1 MEPKDDMSGKPGVT
15 EITAAVSDGDGA
27 GAASVDGSEGDGGG
41 VVSAVGAANG
51 PECGDGGEDAAEEA
65 EDEPAAPTGG
75 SNMDSAAVMM
85 RRRQRAAPGA
95 LNPLARDHP
104 LATQRF
110 VRRIVPLSVPLSVPA
125 GRTRRLLQNEA
136 EPERQSAGEA
146 KSVVLRAMQGEAAE
160 GSSTE
165 SQTGKK
171 GSATESV
178 SADEEK
184 EGKAGESTS
193 KEPPDS
199 AKDLSKSK
207 SEENEEEAEMKAVA
221 TSPDGRFLKFDIEL
235 GRGSFKTVYKGL
247 DTETWLEVAWCE
259 LQDRKLAK
267 AERQRFREEAE
278 MLKGLQHPNIV
289 RFYDSWES
297 TLKGKKCIVL
307 VTELMTSGTLKTYL
321 KRFKV
326 MKTKVMRSWCRQIL
340 KGLHFLHTRTPPIIH
355 RDLKCDNIFITGPTG
370 SVKIGDLGLA
380 TLKRAS
386 FAKSVIGTPE
396 FMAPEMYE
404 EHYDESVDV
413 YAFGM
418 CMLEMATSEYPYSE
432 CQNAAQIYRKV
443 TSGVKPA
450 SFGKVTDPEIKEI
463 IGECI
468 CQNKEERYAIKDLLN
483 HAFFAEDTGVRVEL
497 AEEDD
502 GKKNSIA
509 MRLWVEDPKK
519 LKGKPKDNG
528 AIEFSFDLNKENPD
542 DVAQEMIDSGFFQ
555 ECDSKT
561 VAKSIRDRVALIKWR
576 RERSQLVNE
585 TNAQK
590 DKEDLEKQK
599 NCCHQVVGTPQPGQ
613 QIPSELEESE
623 ADQHVHPSLLIS
635 VTSIMSDSTCD
646 SGQGSTLYSDSQG
659 SQQSVVYSS
668 VHEPMPPGVQ
678 QICSPPQSEIQA
690 PSISSQQ
697 LLAHYQHTSTPN
709 PMMHAPPVA
718 LPLQPHQFGF
728 QQHYQQPA
736 AFATMQIGQP
746 QQLDPYFCTATFHF
760 QQQVPTVQPLVQP
773 ASQPLPQYQI
783 QQPPTPAQPSQP
795 PTQLK
800 PLQISSVPLQLNQAT
815 PTPMV
820 IPQVSVHYSVEIG
833 VPPQTQQIPLMPV
846 QPLVL
851 PPPLQIQ
858 AETSP
863 ATGTFYTERRI
874 QVQSSGLPHSVQQTM
889 PMQDNIPQSL
899 SQQNKDTSSSAM
911 QISTDIC
918 QSEIHPQQDKQQT
931 TTCSGYCDNVYSDA
945 ASGKEM
951 SDGYEGIQTSGKQES
966 KSARK
971 HHRRSTRTRSRQE
984 KANKSKLTILN
995 VSNVGDKMVEC
1006 QLETHNHKMVTFK
1019 FDLDGDAPDEIAN
1032 YMVDNDFILEIEKE
1046 IFIEQMKDIMDKAE
1060 DMLTEETEGERGSTQ
1075 QVAGKS
1081 VTQSQ
1086 MPASQQCQHNVLH
1099 TGRRWFII
1107 CPVVEN
1113 LATKLSESAMDF
1125 PSTRPQSTSALEAE
1139 IGIDDEHVDSVAA
1152 QTSAAMTSHA
1162 ANDTTSR
1169 HHIASPPLVPPL
1181 SNITH
1186 PTNLPV
1192 QVMLPHIIPTLPTQT
1207 EDKTGNEAQ
1216 QNSQQI
1222 YATVSNGSNISL
1234 QSQLAVYDH
1243 LELQSKTV
1251 CPLQSVEEQSDMV
1264 FSPPAVVD
1272 MPCCP
1277 VVQHPIQSISI
1288 QTELSLPTQSA
1299 EPNPIHSL
1307 VLEHQPVP
1315 QAYVPDVIPQSVVM
1329 QQPFANQM
1337 QSTMGI
1343 SGTISNT
1350 AIGSQPQSPAQVVPG
1365 VNQQYPAQAQSQ
1377 SITMTGIIGSQQ
1389 QLSFVAES
1397 DGEGPRKIEFVDNTI
1412 KTLDEKLRTLLY
1424 QEPGGILPVY
1434 PAAESS
1440 ETVPTGEVGCPE
1452 ELYSEPLG
1460 EVLNA
1465 TLSVAVS
1472 VHDIKN
1478 IDAPVPSVL
1487 PITQVPVMGSPPSLP
1502 TLPADLPE
1510 EISDQAIVLR
1520 EVLYQHVT
1528 TPVLPVVRDS
1538 ILASKTAE
1546 TGSTAINQN
1555 QKLEIKE
1562 CIQSYVQSQTTAVS
1576 TGTSIINS
1584 QVTIADI
1591 SGAGSSDTMFMSST
1605 VDDLPLAINRFQVVP
1620 TSQDIVNKIEHDA
1633 KSETKPNE
1641 APGGKL
1647 FCPLLANGESDPK
1660 KEKTENKLL
1669 TITRINTIGR
1679 FSVINTKDEVT
1690 LKYPRRNRYSAPPE
1704 LYTKESPTSPDLKP
1718 LVTRAQTSVPVDVM
1732 FRSHLSSDSDE
1743 PSSTKPKV
1751 IQKSVSCNQTST
1763 AAEFPLPRKSAA
1775 LLKTDDR
1782 QRLKPA
1788 NGQAAAPP
1796 TITIHSASPSQ
1807 SSYMSS
1813 DNDSEFEDTDMKI
1826 ELQTLRE
1833 KHMKEISELQVH
1845 QRYEIEEL
1853 YRRLGK
1859 PLPTALGF
1867 LQAVPPTGRRRRAS
1881 KNKLKACRLLNPL
1894 VQSLKNAA
1902 SNTSLQTDN
1911 CTVSTTQDAACSCD
1925 TPEPAQS
1932 QAVQTQQP
1940 CSIKSSLS
1948 SDDVYSGFVGDTADA
1963 AQGGI
1968 GQGSSSSSSTNH
1980 SVQQILQQHQPQ
1992 PQHHQPPQQ
2001 QTQTNNSNNKK
2012 GTFTDDLHKLVDDWT
2027 KETVGAAQFKPSLN
2041 QLKQNQHRFEM
2052 ETRQKPSQPDG
2063 IAAAGMTRKFSAP
2076 ATCPMSAALSP
2087 GKSTVPAGMSATP
2100 IPGTVPAY
2108 MLPLCQYGG
2117 VIPAPLYGV
2126 QWPGVSG
2133 PTSQPGVLNTQGI
2146 SSFPSLNK
2154 GGLQMFPVPLQKP
2167 IINPSGSN
2175 MRTT

>member
-1 MEPKDDMSGKPGVT
+1 MEPRESGKPGLT
-15 EITAAVSDGDGA
+15 EITAAAEGSDNGGSGGDD
-27 GAASVDGSEGDGGG
+27 AAGG
-41 VVSAVGAANG
+41 VVSAVGAAAGNG
-51 PECGDGGEDAAEEA
+51 PECGEGGPEAA
-65 EDEPAAPTGG
+65 AAHTGSCG
-75 SNMDSAAVMM
+75 NMDSAAVMM
-85 RRRQRAAPGA
+85 RRRRAAAPG
-95 LNPLARDHP
+95 LNPLGQDYPRH
-104 LATQRF
+104 TQRF
-110 VRRIVPLSVPLSVPA
+110 IRRIVPLSVPLSVPPPVSA
-125 GRTRRLLQNEA
+125 ERPSRLLQNGA
-136 EPERQSAGEA
+136 EPEPPQSVALRALRGEA
-146 KSVVLRAMQGEAAE
+146 AAE

-165 SQTGKK
+165 SQAGKK

-184 EGKAGESTS
+184 DGKAGESAAR
-193 KEPPDS
+193 EPAESP
-199 AKDLSKSK
+199 KDLTKSK

-340 KGLHFLHTRTPPIIH
+340 KGLYFLHTRTPPIIH

-483 HAFFAEDTGVRVEL
+483 HAFFAEETGLRVEL

-502 GKKNSIA
+502 GSKDSIA

-542 DVAQEMIDSGFFQ
+542 DVAQEMVDSGFFQ

-576 RERSQLVNE
+576 RERCQQVNV
-585 TNAQK
+585 TNAQREK
-590 DKEDLEKQK
+590 TELEKH
-599 NCCHQVVGTPQPGQ
+599 HQVVGTPQSGQ
-613 QIPSELEESE
+613 QIPSEPEEPE
-623 ADQHVHPSLLIS
+623 ADQHVHQNLLIS
-635 VTSIMSDSTCD
+635 VTSVMSDSTCD

-668 VHEPMPPGVQ
+668 VHEPVPPGVQ
-678 QICSPPQSEIQA
+678 QISSPPQSEIQA
-690 PSISSQQ
+690 SSISSQQ
-697 LLAHYQHTSTPN
+697 LLAQYQHTATPN
-709 PMMHAPPVA
+709 PMMHAPSFA
-718 LPLQPHQFGF
+718 LPIQSHQLGL
-728 QQHYQQPA
+728 QQHYQEPA
-736 AFATMQIGQP
+736 ALVAVQMGQP

-760 QQQVPTVQPLVQP
+760 QKQVPTVQPLVQP
-773 ASQPLPQYQI
+773 ASQPLPQYQV
-783 QQPPTPAQPSQP
+783 QQAPMPAQLSQP

-815 PTPMV
+815 PE
-820 IPQVSVHYSVEIG
+820 S
-833 VPPQTQQIPLMPV
+833 
-846 QPLVL
+846 
-851 PPPLQIQ
+851 
-858 AETSP
+858 
-863 ATGTFYTERRI
+863 
-874 QVQSSGLPHSVQQTM
+874 
-889 PMQDNIPQSL
+889 
-899 SQQNKDTSSSAM
+899 
-911 QISTDIC
+911 
-918 QSEIHPQQDKQQT
+918 HPQQDKQQT
-931 TTCSGYCDNVYSDA
+931 ATHGGCYDNICSDA

-951 SDGYEGIQTSGKQES
+951 SDGYEGIHTSGKQES
-966 KSARK
+966 KGSRK
-971 HHRRSTRTRSRQE
+971 HHKRSARTRSRQE
-984 KANKSKLTILN
+984 RASKPKLTLLN

-1006 QLETHNHKMVTFK
+1006 QLETHNHKMVTFR

-1060 DMLTEETEGERGSTQ
+1060 DMLTEETGGERCSTHNMGLQ

-1081 VTQSQ
+1081 EIEGQIL
-1086 MPASQQCQHNVLH
+1086 ASQQCQQNVLH
-1099 TGRRWFII
+1099 TGRRWFIV
-1107 CPVVEN
+1107 CPVVEY
-1113 LATKLSESAMDF
+1113 LATEQSESAPDA
-1125 PSTRPQSTSALEAE
+1125 PSTQPQPTSVPEAE
-1139 IGIDDEHVDSVAA
+1139 SGIDDEQVESIGK
-1152 QTSAAMTSHA
+1152 QTSVNDNTSG
-1162 ANDTTSR
+1162 
-1169 HHIASPPLVPPL
+1169 HHIALPPLVPPL

-1192 QVMLPHIIPTLPTQT
+1192 QVIMQPVISALSIQK

-1216 QNSQQI
+1216 ENSHQI
-1222 YATVSNGSNISL
+1222 PTAISKGPNVSL
-1234 QSQLAVYDH
+1234 QNKFVAHEH
-1243 LELQSKTV
+1243 LELQSKTIG
-1251 CPLQSVEEQSDMV
+1251 PLQSGEEQSDLV
-1264 FSPPAVVD
+1264 FSPPTVVD
-1272 MPCCP
+1272 MPYCP
-1277 VVQHPIQSISI
+1277 VVQPLPIQSISI
-1288 QTELSLPTQSA
+1288 QA
-1299 EPNPIHSL
+1299 EHSFPMEYAVPSPIHSL
-1307 VLEHQPVP
+1307 ALEHQSVP
-1315 QAYVPDVIPQSVVM
+1315 QAYVPDVNPQSVVM
-1329 QQPFANQM
+1329 HQPFANQV
-1337 QSTMGI
+1337 QSAMGV
-1343 SGTISNT
+1343 SGTVSNT

-1365 VNQQYPAQAQSQ
+1365 VNQQYTAQAQSQ
-1377 SITMTGIIGSQQ
+1377 SITLTGIISSQQ
-1389 QLSFVAES
+1389 QLSLMVES
-1397 DGEGPRKIEFVDNTI
+1397 DSEGPRKIEFVDNTI

-1424 QEPGGILPVY
+1424 QEPGGILPVH
-1434 PAAESS
+1434 ATAETS
-1440 ETVPTGEVGCPE
+1440 ETAPMGELGCAE

-1465 TLSVAVS
+1465 ALSVAVS
-1472 VHDIKN
+1472 FHDVKN
-1478 IDAPVPSVL
+1478 IDAPIHSVL
-1487 PITQVPVMGSPPSLP
+1487 PITQVPVMGSPPSFP
-1502 TLPADLPE
+1502 TLPAELPE
-1510 EISDQAIVLR
+1510 ETSNQVLR
-1520 EVLYQHVT
+1520 EVLYQHVA
-1528 TPVLPVVRDS
+1528 TPVLPVVGDS
-1538 ILASKTAE
+1538 ILASKAPE
-1546 TGSTAINQN
+1546 TGSTYINQC
-1555 QKLEIKE
+1555 QKLEVKE
-1562 CIQSYVQSQTTAVS
+1562 CIQSYIQPHTTTLSA
-1576 TGTSIINS
+1576 GTSIINS
-1584 QVTIADI
+1584 QVSIADI
-1591 SGAGSSDTMFMSST
+1591 RGARSSDTVIVMSST
-1605 VDDLPLAINRFQVVP
+1605 VDRLPLAIDRFQVVP
-1620 TSQDIVNKIEHDA
+1620 TSQDIVNKIDHYA
-1633 KSETKPNE
+1633 KYEAKPNE
-1641 APGGKL
+1641 APDPPGGNL
-1647 FCPLLANGESDPK
+1647 SCPALANGESDPK
-1660 KEKTENKLL
+1660 REKMENKLL
-1669 TITRINTIGR
+1669 SITRINTIGR
-1679 FSVINTKDEVT
+1679 FSVISTKDEVT
-1690 LKYPRRNRYSAPPE
+1690 LKYPCRNRYSAPPE
-1704 LYTKESPTSPDLKP
+1704 LYTNELPPSPDLKP
-1718 LVTRAQTSVPVDVM
+1718 LVTRTQTSVPVEVM
-1732 FRSHLSSDSDE
+1732 LCSHPSSDSDE
-1743 PSSTKPKV
+1743 SFNAERNIIQTSV
-1751 IQKSVSCNQTST
+1751 ICNQMST
-1763 AAEFPLPRKSAA
+1763 TGEFPLPRKSTT
-1775 LLKTDDR
+1775 LLKTG
-1782 QRLKPA
+1782 
-1788 NGQAAAPP
+1788 GQNTEFAHGQSAAPP
-1796 TITIHSASPSQ
+1796 SITINSASPSQ

-1813 DNDSEFEDTDMKI
+1813 DNDSEFEEADMKK

-1845 QRYEIEEL
+1845 QRHEIEEL

-1859 PLPTALGF
+1859 SLPTALGF

-1881 KNKLKACRLLNPL
+1881 KNKLKACKLLNPL
-1894 VQSLKNAA
+1894 VQSLKNTA
-1902 SNTSLQTDN
+1902 SNINLHTDN
-1911 CTVSTTQDAACSCD
+1911 YTISTAQGDPCSCE
-1925 TPEPAQS
+1925 TPELSQS

-1948 SDDVYSGFVGDTADA
+1948 CDDVYSGFISDTSGA
-1963 AQGGI
+1963 AQGDA
-1968 GQGSSSSSSTNH
+1968 GQGWTVFHQTSERVTYKSSSKPRTRFLSGPVSLSIWSTLKRLCLGKDRSRSSSSSSTSH
-1980 SVQQILQQHQPQ
+1980 SVQQILQHHQHQPQ
-1992 PQHHQPPQQ
+1992 RHQPAQQ
-2001 QTQTNNSNNKK
+2001 QNQTNNSNNKK

-2041 QLKQNQHRFEM
+2041 QLKQNQHKFEK
-2052 ETRQKPSQPDG
+2052 EPRQKSSQPDG
-2063 IAAAGMTRKFSAP
+2063 IAAQGMTRKFSVP
-2076 ATCPMSAALSP
+2076 AACHMSAALTP
-2087 GKSTVPAGMSATP
+2087 GKSTVPAGLPATP

-2117 VIPAPLYGV
+2117 MIPAPLYGV
-2126 QWPGVSG
+2126 QWPSVSG

>member
-1 MEPKDDMSGKPGVT
+1 MEPKDDINGKPGVT
-15 EITAAVSDGDGA
+15 EIAASDSAGPPSVEGFAGDGSA
-27 GAASVDGSEGDGGG
+27 L
-41 VVSAVGAANG
+41 SAVGAGNG
-51 PECGDGGEDAAEEA
+51 LECGGGGEEE
-65 EDEPAAPTGG
+65 EDEPAAPTGTG
-75 SNMDSAAVMM
+75 SSCSNMDSAAVVMMM
-85 RRRQRAAPGA
+85 RRRRAVPGA
-95 LNPLARDHP
+95 NPLAQEYP
-104 LATQRF
+104 LVTQRF
-110 VRRIVPLSVPLSVPA
+110 VRRIVPLSVPVSVPVD
-125 GRTRRLLQNEA
+125 GPSPLLQSGA
-136 EPERQSAGEA
+136 EPETQSAGDA
-146 KSVVLRAMQGEAAE
+146 KSVVLRAMQGEAAAE

-165 SQTGKK
+165 SQAGKK

-184 EGKAGESTS
+184 DGKAGECAS

-289 RFYDSWES
+289 RFYDSWET

-326 MKTKVMRSWCRQIL
+326 MKPKVMRSWCRQIL

-528 AIEFSFDLNKENPD
+528 AIEFSFDLNKENPE

-576 RERSQLVNE
+576 RERSQQVNE
-585 TNAQK
+585 TDAQRE
-590 DKEDLEKQK
+590 KEELEKQK
-599 NCCHQVVGTPQPGQ
+599 NCFHQVVGAPQSGQ
-613 QIPSELEESE
+613 QIPSQLEEPE
-623 ADQHVHPSLLIS
+623 ADQHVCPSLLIS

-659 SQQSVVYSS
+659 SQQSAVYSS

-678 QICSPPQSEIQA
+678 QICSPPQSETQA

-697 LLAHYQHTSTPN
+697 LLAHYQHTPTPN
-709 PMMHAPPVA
+709 PMMHAPSAAV
-718 LPLQPHQFGF
+718 PLQPHQYVP

-736 AFATMQIGQP
+736 PFATMQIGQP

-760 QQQVPTVQPLVQP
+760 QQPVPTVQPLVQP
-773 ASQPLPQYQI
+773 VSQPLPQYQV
-783 QQPPTPAQPSQP
+783 QQPPMPAQPSQP
-795 PTQLK
+795 PSQLK

-815 PTPMV
+815 STP
-820 IPQVSVHYSVEIG
+820 
-833 VPPQTQQIPLMPV
+833 
-846 QPLVL
+846 
-851 PPPLQIQ
+851 
-858 AETSP
+858 
-863 ATGTFYTERRI
+863 
-874 QVQSSGLPHSVQQTM
+874 
-889 PMQDNIPQSL
+889 
-899 SQQNKDTSSSAM
+899 
-911 QISTDIC
+911 
-918 QSEIHPQQDKQQT
+918 EIHPQQDKQQT
-931 TTCSGYCDNVYSDA
+931 STYGGCYDNVYSDA

-966 KSARK
+966 KSSRK

-984 KANKSKLTILN
+984 KANKPKLTILN

-1060 DMLTEETEGERGSTQ
+1060 DMLTEETEGERGSTHSIGFQ
-1075 QVAGKS
+1075 QVDGKS
-1081 VTQSQ
+1081 EIEGQI
-1086 MPASQQCQHNVLH
+1086 PASQQCQQNVLH

-1113 LATKLSESAMDF
+1113 LTTKLSESAPDI
-1125 PSTRPQSTSALEAE
+1125 PSAQPQSTSALEAE
-1139 IGIDDEHVDSVAA
+1139 NGIGDEQVDSLGI
-1152 QTSAAMTSHA
+1152 QTSPAITSLA
-1162 ANDTTSR
+1162 ANDITSG
-1169 HHIASPPLVPPL
+1169 HTITSPPLVTPL
-1181 SNITH
+1181 TNITH
-1186 PTNLPV
+1186 STNLPV
-1192 QVMLPHIIPTLPTQT
+1192 QVVMSPVIPMPPIQT

-1216 QNSQQI
+1216 QKTHQI
-1222 YATVSNGSNISL
+1222 HAAVSNGSNISL
-1234 QSQLAVYDH
+1234 QSQLAVHEH
-1243 LELQSKTV
+1243 LELQPKIV
-1251 CPLQSVEEQSDMV
+1251 CPLQSVEEQSDTV
-1264 FSPPAVVD
+1264 FSPPTVVD

-1277 VVQHPIQSISI
+1277 VVQPLPIQSISI

-1299 EPNPIHSL
+1299 EPTPIHSL

-1315 QAYVPDVIPQSVVM
+1315 QATYVPDVIPQPVVM

-1343 SGTISNT
+1343 SGTVNNT
-1350 AIGSQPQSPAQVVPG
+1350 TIGSQPQSPAQVVPG
-1365 VNQQYPAQAQSQ
+1365 LNQQYPAQAQSQ
-1377 SITMTGIIGSQQ
+1377 SITMTGIISSQQ
-1389 QLSFVAES
+1389 QLSLVVES

-1424 QEPGGILPVY
+1424 QEPGGILQVH

-1440 ETVPTGEVGCPE
+1440 ETAPVGEVGCTE
-1452 ELYSEPLG
+1452 LLYSDPLG
-1460 EVLNA
+1460 DVLNA

-1472 VHDIKN
+1472 VHDVKN
-1478 IDAPVPSVL
+1478 IDAPIHSVL
-1487 PITQVPVMGSPPSLP
+1487 PITQVPVVGSLPSLP

-1510 EISDQAIVLR
+1510 ETSNQAVVLR

-1528 TPVLPVVRDS
+1528 TPVLPVGRDS
-1538 ILASKTAE
+1538 ILASETAE
-1546 TGSTAINQN
+1546 TGSTDINN
-1555 QKLEIKE
+1555 QKLEVKE
-1562 CIQSYVQSQTTAVS
+1562 CIQSYIQPQTALC
-1576 TGTSIINS
+1576 TGTSILNS

-1591 SGAGSSDTMFMSST
+1591 SGAGSSDTMYVISST
-1605 VDDLPLAINRFQVVP
+1605 VNLVPPAINRFQVVP
-1620 TSQDIVNKIEHDA
+1620 TSQDVVNKIEHYA
-1633 KSETKPNE
+1633 KSETQPNE
-1641 APGGKL
+1641 APDPRAENS
-1647 FCPLLANGESDPK
+1647 FCSSLANGDRDPK
-1660 KEKTENKLL
+1660 KENFENKLL
-1669 TITRINTIGR
+1669 SITRINTIGR
-1679 FSVINTKDEVT
+1679 FSVISTRDEVT
-1690 LKYPRRNRYSAPPE
+1690 LKYPRFNRYSAPPE
-1704 LYTKESPTSPDLKP
+1704 LYTNESPTSPDLKP
-1718 LVTRAQTSVPVDVM
+1718 LVTRAQTSVPVEVM
-1732 FRSHLSSDSDE
+1732 FCSQPSSDSDE
-1743 PSSTKPKV
+1743 PFSTKPKV
-1751 IQKSVSCNQTST
+1751 IQTS
-1763 AAEFPLPRKSAA
+1763 AGEFPLPRKSTA
-1775 LLKTDDR
+1775 LLKTDDT
-1782 QRLKPA
+1782 QGPEPA
-1788 NGQAAAPP
+1788 NGQAAPPP
-1796 TITIHSASPSQ
+1796 TILINSASPSQ

-1813 DNDSEFEDTDMKI
+1813 DNDSEFEDADMKK

-1833 KHMKEISELQVH
+1833 KHMKEISELQVY
-1845 QRYEIEEL
+1845 QRHEIEEL

-1881 KNKLKACRLLNPL
+1881 KNKLKACKLLHPL

-1902 SNTSLQTDN
+1902 SNTTLQTDN
-1911 CTVSTTQDAACSCD
+1911 YTVSTAQDAPCSCD
-1925 TPEPAQS
+1925 TPEPVQS

-1948 SDDVYSGFVGDTADA
+1948 SDDVCSGFISDTAGA
-1963 AQGGI
+1963 AQGDV
-1968 GQGSSSSSSTNH
+1968 GQGWTVFHQTSERVTYKSSSKPRTRFLSGPVSLSIWSTLKRLCLGKDRSRSSSSSSTNH

-1992 PQHHQPPQQ
+1992 HHQLPQQ

-2027 KETVGAAQFKPSLN
+2027 KEAVGAAQLKPSLN
-2041 QLKQNQHRFEM
+2041 QLKQNQHRLDM
-2052 ETRQKPSQPDG
+2052 ETRQKPSQSDG
-2063 IAAAGMTRKFSAP
+2063 ISAPGMTRKFSAP
-2076 ATCPMSAALSP
+2076 VTCPTSAALAP

-2133 PTSQPGVLNTQGI
+2133 PSSQPGVLNTQGI
-2146 SSFPSLNK
+2146 SSFPSLSK